1 MRISENTVT
10 SAALEGIFIVPAA
23 VSPGTTTLAVHDNT
37 ISNTGAA
44 IRVEGGSDVI
54 NASATFNVSNNI
66 MRNSLGTALAVRK
79 LGGSGSWSGT
89 IANNTVGVTGVS
101 GSGSANGSGIFVL
114 AGGTGTYTASIT
126 GNQVRQYGDHGIF
139 AQADGAGVVG
149 NAAMNLTVTG
159 NTVTEPAAGGGPATN
174 GFHLFGGTTP
184 GDTSQVCVELSGNT
198 LAGSGESG
206 TDFRLRQRQSAT
218 VRLPGY
224 AGSATD
230 AGCRRRVHSGA
241 EPRR

>member
-1 MRISENTVT
+1 M
-10 SAALEGIFIVPAA
+10 
-23 VSPGTTTLAVHDNT
+23 
-37 ISNTGAA
+37 
-44 IRVEGGSDVI
+44 
-54 NASATFNVSNNI
+54 
-66 MRNSLGTALAVRK
+66 
-79 LGGSGSWSGT
+79 
-89 IANNTVGVTGVS
+89 TGVS
-101 GSGSANGSGIFVL
+101 GSGSATGSGIFVL

-184 GDTSQVCVELSGNT
+184 GDTSQVCVALSGNT
-198 LAGSGESG
+198 LAGSGQSG

-230 AGCRRRVHSGA
+230 AAAVVAFIQGQNPGA
-241 EPRR
+241 ETGAANVQSPPGGGFVGGAACATP